1 MANFLRD
8 YQGLYVNGKWIAPES
23 AEPVINPAT
32 EQTIARIPVGDQR
45 TLDEAIAAARTAF
58 DEGRWPRMRPAEGSA
73 LLMQF
78 HGELAAR
85 SEEIASLVVAESG
98 ASQMLARFLH
108 VQSSLEIFRTAVEL
122 AARREMMVPLAPQVT
137 PSSAAARR
145 SACPSRCESPRE
157 WWPPLLHSIFR
168 SS

>member
-1 MANFLRD
+1 MANSLRD

-32 EQTIARIPVGDQR
+32 EQAIARIPVGDQR

-58 DEGRWPRMRPAEGSA
+58 DEGPWPRMRPAERSA
-73 LLMQF
+73 PLMQF

-85 SEEIASLVVAESG
+85 SEEIAGRVVAESG

-108 VQSSLEIFRTAVEL
+108 VQSSLVWPS
-122 AARREMMVPLAPQVT
+122 AR
-137 PSSAAARR
+137 
-145 SACPSRCESPRE
+145 C
-157 WWPPLLHSIFR
+157 
-168 SS
+168 